1 MIFSRYKTYYSSR
14 SSNNQTSNATDDAD
28 MNYDSLPV
36 DECFL
41 MIKCVILSKFIVL
54 LYCIYICI
62 YRLTLDLE
70 GLVLTRPFPENTAMG
85 LLDEI

>member
-1 MIFSRYKTYYSSR
+1 MI
-14 SSNNQTSNATDDAD
+14 
-28 MNYDSLPV
+28 YDSQPV

-41 MIKCVILSKFIVL
+41 MIKCVILSMFIVL
-54 LYCIYICI
+54 SVYTCI